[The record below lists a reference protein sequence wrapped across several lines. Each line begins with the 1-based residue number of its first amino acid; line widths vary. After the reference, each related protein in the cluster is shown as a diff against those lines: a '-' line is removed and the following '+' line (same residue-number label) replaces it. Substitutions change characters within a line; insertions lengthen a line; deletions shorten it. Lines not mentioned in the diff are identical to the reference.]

1 MCTVQCSHINFLN
14 LFFLRYFR
22 TRNDQ
27 KKKMGRLN
35 KKLTKKLP
43 KNAKA
48 GLSDAAAKSL
58 VNIRN
63 VEEIP
68 VDVKES
74 AVTPFSNVISFSK
87 HTEQVEAQV
96 QENSR
101 GIERSITKQNKK
113 NMKTLNVAGKIVKLG
128 KKEKMKIRK
137 KLLVKKLSDSEQEK
151 KEAIAKKKRETVV
164 IIKDTKPLMENLE
177 EIEEEIKREDL
188 VKLNKPISKKKV
200 SKSTMKKKKQK
211 DQFMKDLEFLKAATQ
226 HSEYVANP
234 MRTVTIHLQN
244 SIQTL
249 Q

>member
-1 MCTVQCSHINFLN
+1 
-14 LFFLRYFR
+14 
-22 TRNDQ
+22 
-27 KKKMGRLN
+27 MGRLN

-101 GIERSITKQNKK
+101 GIERSITAQNKK

-137 KLLVKKLSDSEQEK
+137 KLLVKKLSDSEQDK
-151 KEAIAKKKRETVV
+151 KEAIAKKKREKVV